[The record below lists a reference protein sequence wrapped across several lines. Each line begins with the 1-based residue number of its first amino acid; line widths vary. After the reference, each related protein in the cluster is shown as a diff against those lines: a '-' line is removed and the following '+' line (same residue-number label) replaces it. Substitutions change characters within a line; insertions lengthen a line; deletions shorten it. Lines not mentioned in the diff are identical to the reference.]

1 MQVSVWILIPKLI
14 IWAFIVAVFVW
25 DVIANMSGNHEA
37 TVSVF
42 LLSTS
47 RKYPIIAFLF
57 GLLAGHAFW
66 PNE

>member
-1 MQVSVWILIPKLI
+1 MSDGVWLLIPKLI
-14 IWAFIVAVFVW
+14 IWSFITMVFVW
-25 DVIANMSGNHEA
+25 DVIANVSGHHDA
-37 TVSVF
+37 TISVF

-47 RKYPIIAFLF
+47 QKYPIIAFLF